1 MDQFMTTFLG
11 GYRKDLV
18 DERLKEL
25 VGQIEQLRREAKAAG
40 EREDRLREQ
49 LEEARRRA
57 ETLEAQRGGGEAE
70 ARAVALEAELAEA
83 RGRLELME
91 SALRRASGDQE
102 RTDQEKRLREE
113 LTAALQWSESLESE
127 LKLARKEQD
136 IRAHNRILELERTKT
151 LNQRIL
157 ELEDER
163 RRREGEHQRELAR
176 LREQLEQQNKTSAAT
191 ERILAIA
198 EQEARALVQQA
209 QARAQQMERQ
219 MEEDM
224 RAKKLAAAQALE
236 GARNQVI
243 RYLDAFNITRDK
255 LAATYN
261 ELDALVEQIPRPD
274 SPVIELE
281 RDGLDE
287 NWSYPGSQS

>member
-91 SALRRASGDQE
+91 SALRRAGGEQE

-176 LREQLEQQNKTSAAT
+176 LREQLDQQNKTSAAT
-191 ERILAIA
+191 ERILAMA

-243 RYLDAFNITRDK
+243 RYLDAFNVTRDK

>member
-1 MDQFMTTFLG
+1 MDQFMTAFLG

-91 SALRRASGDQE
+91 SALRRAGGEQE

-176 LREQLEQQNKTSAAT
+176 LREQLDQQNKTSAAT

-243 RYLDAFNITRDK
+243 RYLDAFNVTRDK

>member
-70 ARAVALEAELAEA
+70 ARALALEAELAEA

-91 SALRRASGDQE
+91 SALRRAGGDQE

-191 ERILAIA
+191 ERILAMA

-243 RYLDAFNITRDK
+243 RYLDAFNVTRDK

-274 SPVIELE
+274 SSVIELE
-281 RDGLDE
+281 RDGLDG

>member
-1 MDQFMTTFLG
+1 MDQFMTAFLG

-91 SALRRASGDQE
+91 SALRRAGGEQE

-176 LREQLEQQNKTSAAT
+176 LREQLDQQNKTSAAT
-191 ERILAIA
+191 ERILAMA

-224 RAKKLAAAQALE
+224 RAKKLVAAQALE

>member
-49 LEEARRRA
+49 LAEARRRA

-176 LREQLEQQNKTSAAT
+176 LREQLDQQNKTSAAT

-243 RYLDAFNITRDK
+243 RYLDAFNVTRDK

>member
-49 LEEARRRA
+49 LAEARRRA

-70 ARAVALEAELAEA
+70 ARAAALEAELAEA

-91 SALRRASGDQE
+91 SALRRAGGEQE

-176 LREQLEQQNKTSAAT
+176 LREQLDQQNKTSAAT

-243 RYLDAFNITRDK
+243 RYLDTFNVTRDK

>member
-49 LEEARRRA
+49 LAEARRRA
-57 ETLEAQRGGGEAE
+57 ETLEAERGGGEAE

-91 SALRRASGDQE
+91 SALRRAGGDQE

-176 LREQLEQQNKTSAAT
+176 LREQLDQQNKTSAAT
-191 ERILAIA
+191 ERILAMA

>member
-1 MDQFMTTFLG
+1 MDQFMTAFLG

-91 SALRRASGDQE
+91 SALRRAGGEQE

>member
-11 GYRKDLV
+11 GSRKDLV

-57 ETLEAQRGGGEAE
+57 ETLEAERGGGEAE
-70 ARAVALEAELAEA
+70 A
-83 RGRLELME
+83 
-91 SALRRASGDQE
+91 
-102 RTDQEKRLREE
+102 
-113 LTAALQWSESLESE
+113 TALESE

-136 IRAHNRILELERTKT
+136 IRAHHRILELERTKT

-176 LREQLEQQNKTSAAT
+176 LREQLDQQNKTSAAT

>member
-49 LEEARRRA
+49 REDAGRRA
-57 ETLEAQRGGGEAE
+57 ETLEAERGGGKAE

-91 SALRRASGDQE
+91 SALRRAGGDQE

-176 LREQLEQQNKTSAAT
+176 LREQLDQQNKTSAAT

>member
-1 MDQFMTTFLG
+1 MDQFMTAFLG

-49 LEEARRRA
+49 LAEARRRA
-57 ETLEAQRGGGEAE
+57 ETLEAERGGGEAE

-91 SALRRASGDQE
+91 SALRRAGGDQE

-176 LREQLEQQNKTSAAT
+176 LREQLDQQNKTSAAT

>member
-57 ETLEAQRGGGEAE
+57 ETLEAERGGGKAE

-91 SALRRASGDQE
+91 SALRRAGGEQE

-176 LREQLEQQNKTSAAT
+176 LREQLDQQNKTSAAT

>member
-1 MDQFMTTFLG
+1 MDQFMTAFLG

-49 LEEARRRA
+49 LAEARRRA
-57 ETLEAQRGGGEAE
+57 ETLEAERGGGEAE

-91 SALRRASGDQE
+91 SALRRAGGDQE

-176 LREQLEQQNKTSAAT
+176 LREQLDQQNKTSAAT

-243 RYLDAFNITRDK
+243 RYLDTFNVTRDK

-287 NWSYPGSQS
+287 NWSYPGSQR

>member
-1 MDQFMTTFLG
+1 MDQFMTAFLG

-91 SALRRASGDQE
+91 SALRRAGGEQE

-176 LREQLEQQNKTSAAT
+176 LREQLDQQNKTSAAT

>member
-57 ETLEAQRGGGEAE
+57 ETLEAERGGGKAE

-91 SALRRASGDQE
+91 SALRRAGGEQE

-176 LREQLEQQNKTSAAT
+176 LREQLDQQNKTSAAT
-191 ERILAIA
+191 ERILAMA

>member
-57 ETLEAQRGGGEAE
+57 ETLEAERGGGKAE

-176 LREQLEQQNKTSAAT
+176 MREQLDQQNKTSAAT

-198 EQEARALVQQA
+198 EQEARGLVQQA

-243 RYLDAFNITRDK
+243 RYLDTFNVTRDK

>member
-1 MDQFMTTFLG
+1 MTTFLG

-57 ETLEAQRGGGEAE
+57 ETLEAERSGGEAE
-70 ARAVALEAELAEA
+70 ARAAALEAELAEA

-91 SALRRASGDQE
+91 SALRRAGGEQE

-136 IRAHNRILELERTKT
+136 IRAHNRILELERTKS

-176 LREQLEQQNKTSAAT
+176 LREQLDQQNKTSAAT
-191 ERILAIA
+191 ERILAMA

-243 RYLDAFNITRDK
+243 RYLDTFNVTRDK

-274 SPVIELE
+274 SSVIELE
-281 RDGLDE
+281 RDGLDG

>member
-49 LEEARRRA
+49 LAEARRRA
-57 ETLEAQRGGGEAE
+57 ETLEAERGGGEAE

-91 SALRRASGDQE
+91 SALRRAGGDQE

-176 LREQLEQQNKTSAAT
+176 LREQLDQQNKTSAAT
-191 ERILAIA
+191 ERILAMA

-243 RYLDAFNITRDK
+243 RYLDAFNVTRDK

>member
-49 LEEARRRA
+49 LAEARRRA
-57 ETLEAQRGGGEAE
+57 ETLEAERGGGEAE
-70 ARAVALEAELAEA
+70 ARAAALEAELAEA

-91 SALRRASGDQE
+91 SALRRAGGDQE

-176 LREQLEQQNKTSAAT
+176 LREQLDQQNKTSAAT

-243 RYLDAFNITRDK
+243 RYLDAFNVTRDK

>member
-57 ETLEAQRGGGEAE
+57 ETLEAERGGGEAE
-70 ARAVALEAELAEA
+70 ARAAALEAELAEA

-91 SALRRASGDQE
+91 SALRRGGGEQE

-136 IRAHNRILELERTKT
+136 IRAHNRILELERTKS

-163 RRREGEHQRELAR
+163 RRREGEHQQELAR
-176 LREQLEQQNKTSAAT
+176 LREQLDQQNKTSAAT
-191 ERILAIA
+191 ERILAMA

-243 RYLDAFNITRDK
+243 RYLDTFNVTRDK

-274 SPVIELE
+274 SSVIELE
-281 RDGLDE
+281 RDGLDG
-287 NWSYPGSQS
+287 NWSYPGSQI

>member
-91 SALRRASGDQE
+91 SALRRAGGEQE

-176 LREQLEQQNKTSAAT
+176 LREQLDQQNKTSAAT
-191 ERILAIA
+191 ERILAMA

-243 RYLDAFNITRDK
+243 RYLDTFNVTRDK

>member
-49 LEEARRRA
+49 LAEARRRA
-57 ETLEAQRGGGEAE
+57 ETLEAERGGGEAE

-91 SALRRASGDQE
+91 SALRRAGGEQE

-136 IRAHNRILELERTKT
+136 IRAHNRILELERTKS

-176 LREQLEQQNKTSAAT
+176 LREQLDQQNKTSAAT

-243 RYLDAFNITRDK
+243 RYLDTFNVTRDK

-274 SPVIELE
+274 SSVIELE

>member
-57 ETLEAQRGGGEAE
+57 ETLEAERGGGEAE

-91 SALRRASGDQE
+91 SALRRAGGEQE

-176 LREQLEQQNKTSAAT
+176 LREQLDQQNKTSAAT
-191 ERILAIA
+191 ERILAMA

-243 RYLDAFNITRDK
+243 RYLDAFNVTRDK

-287 NWSYPGSQS
+287 NWSYPGSQG

>member
-57 ETLEAQRGGGEAE
+57 ETLEAERGGGKAE

-91 SALRRASGDQE
+91 SALRRAGGEQE

-243 RYLDAFNITRDK
+243 RYLDAFNVTRDK

>member
-49 LEEARRRA
+49 LAEARRRA
-57 ETLEAQRGGGEAE
+57 ETLEAERGGGEAE

-91 SALRRASGDQE
+91 SALRRAGGEQE

-176 LREQLEQQNKTSAAT
+176 LREQLDQQNKTSAAT

-243 RYLDAFNITRDK
+243 RYLDTFNVTRDK

>member
-57 ETLEAQRGGGEAE
+57 ETLEAERGGGKAE

-91 SALRRASGDQE
+91 SALRRAGGEQE

-163 RRREGEHQRELAR
+163 RCREGEHQRELAR
-176 LREQLEQQNKTSAAT
+176 LREQLDQQNKTSAAT

>member
-57 ETLEAQRGGGEAE
+57 ETLEAERGGGEAE
-70 ARAVALEAELAEA
+70 AKALEVELAEA

-91 SALRRASGDQE
+91 SALRRAGGDQE

-176 LREQLEQQNKTSAAT
+176 LREQLDQQNKTSAAT

-243 RYLDAFNITRDK
+243 RYLDAFNVTRDK

>member
-1 MDQFMTTFLG
+1 MDQFMTAFLG

-25 VGQIEQLRREAKAAG
+25 VGQIEQLRREAKTAG

-49 LEEARRRA
+49 LA
-57 ETLEAQRGGGEAE
+57 ETLEAERGGGKAE

-91 SALRRASGDQE
+91 SALRRAGGDQE

-176 LREQLEQQNKTSAAT
+176 LREQLDQQNKTSAAT

>member
-57 ETLEAQRGGGEAE
+57 ETLESERGGGEAE
-70 ARAVALEAELAEA
+70 ARALTLEAELAEA

-91 SALRRASGDQE
+91 SALRRAGGEQE

-176 LREQLEQQNKTSAAT
+176 LREQLDQQNKTSAAT

-243 RYLDAFNITRDK
+243 RYLDAFNVTRDK

-274 SPVIELE
+274 SSVIELE
-281 RDGLDE
+281 RDGLDG

>member
-70 ARAVALEAELAEA
+70 AKALEAELAEA

-91 SALRRASGDQE
+91 SALRRAGGDQE

-176 LREQLEQQNKTSAAT
+176 LREQLDQQNKTSAAT

-287 NWSYPGSQS
+287 NWIYPGSQS

>member
-70 ARAVALEAELAEA
+70 ARAAALESELAEA

-91 SALRRASGDQE
+91 SALRRAGGEQE

-176 LREQLEQQNKTSAAT
+176 LREQLDQQNKTSAAT

>member
-70 ARAVALEAELAEA
+70 AKALEAELAEA

-91 SALRRASGDQE
+91 SALRRAGGDQE

-176 LREQLEQQNKTSAAT
+176 LREQLDQQNKTSAAT
-191 ERILAIA
+191 ERILAMA

>member
-57 ETLEAQRGGGEAE
+57 ETLEAERGGGKAE

-176 LREQLEQQNKTSAAT
+176 LREQLDQQNKTSAAT

>member
-57 ETLEAQRGGGEAE
+57 ETLEAERGGGKAE

>member
-49 LEEARRRA
+49 LAEARRRA
-57 ETLEAQRGGGEAE
+57 ETLEAERGGGKAE

-176 LREQLEQQNKTSAAT
+176 LREQLEQQNNTSAAT

>member
-57 ETLEAQRGGGEAE
+57 ETLEAERGGGEAE
-70 ARAVALEAELAEA
+70 AKALEVELAEA

-91 SALRRASGDQE
+91 SALRRAGGDQE

-243 RYLDAFNITRDK
+243 RYLDAFNVTRDK

>member
-1 MDQFMTTFLG
+1 MDQFMTAFLG

-57 ETLEAQRGGGEAE
+57 ETLEAERGGGEAE
-70 ARAVALEAELAEA
+70 AKALEAELAEA

-91 SALRRASGDQE
+91 SALRRAGGDQE

-176 LREQLEQQNKTSAAT
+176 LREQLDQQNKTSAAT

-243 RYLDAFNITRDK
+243 RYLDTFNVTRDK

>member
-49 LEEARRRA
+49 LAEARRRA
-57 ETLEAQRGGGEAE
+57 ETLEAERGGGEAE

-91 SALRRASGDQE
+91 SALRRAGGEQE

-136 IRAHNRILELERTKT
+136 IRAHNRILELERTKS

-176 LREQLEQQNKTSAAT
+176 LREQLDQQNKTSAAT

>member
-1 MDQFMTTFLG
+1 MDQFMTAFLG

-49 LEEARRRA
+49 LAEARRRA
-57 ETLEAQRGGGEAE
+57 ETLEAERGGGEAE

-91 SALRRASGDQE
+91 SALRRAGGDQE

-157 ELEDER
+157 ELEGER

-176 LREQLEQQNKTSAAT
+176 LREQLDQQNKTSAAT

>member
-70 ARAVALEAELAEA
+70 AKALEAELAEA

-91 SALRRASGDQE
+91 SALRRAGGDQE

-176 LREQLEQQNKTSAAT
+176 LREQLDQQNKTSAAT